1 MFDYQRVYSILFH
14 WLVVHFIPFISI
26 TVYRPPQI
34 LSIMCL
40 NSLSHKIQ
48 KLSSH
53 GAVRFDLDASSGPFS
68 KQSGLL
74 PNHDHIDPDK
84 CHMNRSL
91 AGNGQV
97 LGETEIPRD
106 GHPSEALLPYLLG
119 SLFPKAKN
127 GVTRSVLR
135 SAWGLI
141 IILPRKINT
150 IWGHPLSLFIY
161 YHNSG
166 SDSGARFPY

>member
-1 MFDYQRVYSILFH
+1 MSHEPQPGGKWPSFYV
-14 WLVVHFIPFISI
+14 WKCWVVSPCPICSMYGIFTYIWVII
-26 TVYRPPQI
+26 RANVGKYTI
-34 LSIMCL
+34 
-40 NSLSHKIQ
+40 
-48 KLSSH
+48 H
-53 GAVRFDLDASSGPFS
+53 GAYGCCQLVKSQF
-68 KQSGLL
+68 
-74 PNHDHIDPDK
+74 
-84 CHMNRSL
+84 L
-91 AGNGQV
+91 AIV
-97 LGETEIPRD
+97 AWPKLGETEIPRD

-161 YHNSG
+161 YHNWWIWEWFWCKISILTCR
-166 SDSGARFPY
+166 SSEM

>member
-1 MFDYQRVYSILFH
+1 
-14 WLVVHFIPFISI
+14 
-26 TVYRPPQI
+26 
-34 LSIMCL
+34 
-40 NSLSHKIQ
+40 
-48 KLSSH
+48 
-53 GAVRFDLDASSGPFS
+53 
-68 KQSGLL
+68 
-74 PNHDHIDPDK
+74 
-84 CHMNRSL
+84 MNRSL